1 MAGRTW
7 GVGRPR
13 LAALAGTAL
22 LAAAVGGAALAQQG
36 FGDPKLSEANLR
48 QVAPHTYVIMGFPN
62 VAFVVG
68 DKAILVV
75 DTGLGNANG
84 ATVAGVARKLAT
96 KGQTLILT
104 TTHFHPEHAA
114 GQGGFPPG
122 TQAIRPK
129 VQQEEMDQDGKQIMD
144 LFARNQAMKAFMQD
158 AALVKADTLFD
169 REHDLDLG
177 QVHAR
182 LLWYGAAHTRGDE
195 IIYVPEDRLV
205 VSGDVVQNRI
215 SPNIICQ
222 TCSPRQW
229 AAVVDEVAK
238 LKPDRVVPDHGE
250 LGDGALVGQERGF
263 LLALDQRALELKK
276 QGVPADAAGK
286 QIQAEFEKTY
296 AGWQGL
302 GNIPQSVQRAYADP
316 R

>member
-1 MAGRTW
+1 MAGWTW
-7 GVGRPR
+7 TLGTMAG
-13 LAALAGTAL
+13 AAV
-22 LAAAVGGAALAQQG
+22 LAAAVGGGAALAQQG
-36 FGDPKLSEANLR
+36 FGDAKLSEANLR

-62 VAFVVG
+62 CAFIVG
-68 DKAILVV
+68 DKTILVV
-75 DTGLGNANG
+75 DTGLGDANG
-84 ATVAGVARKLAT
+84 KTLTDVGRKLAT
-96 KGQTLILT
+96 KGQKLILT

-122 TQAIRPK
+122 TQVIRPK
-129 VQQEEMDQDGKQIMD
+129 AQQDEMDRDGKAIMD
-144 LFARNQAMKAFMQD
+144 LFARNPAMKPFMQD
-158 AALVKADTLFD
+158 AALVKADTLFE

-177 QVHAR
+177 AVHAK
-182 LLWYGAAHTRGDE
+182 LYWYGAAHTRGDE
-195 IIYVPEDRLV
+195 IIYVPEDKLV

-222 TCSPRQW
+222 SCSPRQW
-229 AAVVDEVAK
+229 IAVVDQVAK
-238 LKPDRVVPDHGE
+238 LKPERVVPDHGD
-250 LGDGALVGQERGF
+250 LGDGSLVAQERGF
-263 LLALDQRALELKK
+263 LVALDQRAMELKK
-276 QGVPADAAGK
+276 QGVAADAAGK